1 VKLDSCACPSCTE
14 ANNSL
19 ANGTHSWANQHIAWS
34 RALNS
39 TGRRVVFMCSW
50 AAYYDVCAEML
61 SPTECGA
68 VPWAH
73 TPRIDDV
80 CHQFR
85 YDWDLFPT
93 WSKPSPHPGGVRE
106 VLEYTATS
114 PFPAALRPL
123 SAPGAVMDLD
133 FLVVGCPTDANC
145 EPFSPAP
152 LAPLTDEE
160 QQTQMSMWC
169 ILGAPLIIGSDV
181 RRLSPRALA
190 TLGNADAIA
199 IDQDALRAPARL
211 LDAAPPGGRVWARAL
226 ANGDTALALLNVGE
240 AAAEF
245 VVPLA
250 GAGLSGGAWAFDV
263 WKKSNVSV
271 AGAVRA
277 TVAPHET
284 LLLRLTPH
292 GLCGM
297 LPLQRRLQSRGR
309 A

>member
-1 VKLDSCACPSCTE
+1 
-14 ANNSL
+14 
-19 ANGTHSWANQHIAWS
+19 
-34 RALNS
+34 
-39 TGRRVVFMCSW
+39 
-50 AAYYDVCAEML
+50 
-61 SPTECGA
+61 
-68 VPWAH
+68 
-73 TPRIDDV
+73 V

-152 LAPLTDEE
+152 LVPLTDEE

-211 LDAAPPGGRVWARAL
+211 LDAA
-226 ANGDTALALLNVGE
+226 ALALLNVGE